1 MPQTFCCK
9 RCNKTSTN
17 IKLFFGH
24 LNRHRRTRN
33 RKKYYNFSPQVL
45 QIYIDTDYQFQF
57 DEEDE
62 VIDFGYEHNDDFGV
76 LCMEV
81 FDLKDEGFALE
92 VLNIMDFNKCCDSI
106 CQIRIDDRDKL
117 REYLL
122 DLGII
127 DKIDCDL
134 CEVHENYSYEEWE
147 EFCHFTNNDMLMLC
161 IKRGWKDFCLRLLDF
176 DDKYIFDINK
186 QNITNSYEMA
196 LKYGLDEVAEKIKS
210 CERFTLNV
218 NGKAV

>member
-1 MPQTFCCK
+1 M
-9 RCNKTSTN
+9 
-17 IKLFFGH
+17 
-24 LNRHRRTRN
+24 
-33 RKKYYNFSPQVL
+33 
-45 QIYIDTDYQFQF
+45 QIYIDTDYRFEF
-57 DEEDE
+57 DEKDE
-62 VIDFGYEHNDDFGV
+62 VIDFGNEDNDDFGV

-81 FDLKDEGFALE
+81 FDLENEVFALE
-92 VLNIMDFNKCCDSI
+92 VLNKMDFTRCDSM
-106 CQIRIDDRDKL
+106 CQIETDDHDKL

-127 DKIDCDL
+127 DKIDCDIW
-134 CEVHENYSYEEWE
+134 EVHENYSYEEWE

-176 DDKYIFDINK
+176 DVMYDINK

-196 LKYGLDEVAEKIKS
+196 IKYGLAEVAEKIKS

-218 NGKAV
+218 N

>member
-1 MPQTFCCK
+1 M
-9 RCNKTSTN
+9 STN
-17 IKLFFGH
+17 IKRFFNH
-24 LNRHRRTRN
+24 LNRHKKSKY

-45 QIYIDTDYQFQF
+45 QIYIDNDYQFEF

-62 VIDFGYEHNDDFGV
+62 IIHFGHEDNDDFGV

-81 FDLKDEGFALE
+81 FDLEDEVFALK
-92 VLNIMDFNKCCDSI
+92 VLNKMDFTRCDSI
-106 CQIRIDDRDKL
+106 GQIRKDDHDKL

-127 DKIDCDL
+127 DKIDCDIWK
-134 CEVHENYSYEEWE
+134 VADNYSSEEWE

-161 IKRGWKDFCLRLLDF
+161 IKRGWNDFCLRLLDF
-176 DDKYIFDINK
+176 DVMYNINK

-196 LKYGLDEVAEKIKS
+196 VKHGLTEVAEKIKS

-218 NGKAV
+218 NTKVV